1 MVFIHLFVDASP
13 PFGFR
18 LGEKHADGC
27 LVADGSAG
35 RVRRGSSKV
44 VPPRRRRRW
53 SERAFRRSA
62 ARTQSSWPRLRRVE
76 GDGDE
81 MGELG
86 GPEKNV
92 ALI

>member
-1 MVFIHLFVDASP
+1 M
-13 PFGFR
+13 
-18 LGEKHADGC
+18 
-27 LVADGSAG
+27 
-35 RVRRGSSKV
+35 